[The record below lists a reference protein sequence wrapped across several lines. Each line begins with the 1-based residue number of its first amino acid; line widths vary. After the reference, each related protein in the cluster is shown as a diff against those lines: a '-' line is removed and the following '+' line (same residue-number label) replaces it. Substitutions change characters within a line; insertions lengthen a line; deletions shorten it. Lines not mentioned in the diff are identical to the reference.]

1 MNLHWKRCK
10 TFQFADDIILCI
22 ENPKESHSPHRNYQT
37 QYRGSTGL
45 QNTRSYTKSRYI
57 SIHSQDLY
65 NKNYKTL
72 LGEIKDSL
80 DKWKGI
86 SHLWIGRL
94 TIVLRWQY
102 SPNRTPSKFKLF
114 FPPRNQ
120 QTDPRIVR
128 IERVLG
134 QPKQCEERT
143 STYTSQLQNPL
154 QSQNNQDIIW
164 CYSHAFQETNSLR
177 RTIQIVEC
185 SLLHRRAQG
194 RVSSWRRTQTS
205 FCENLVY
212 PKVYVPKPTSPN
224 SLKLV

>member
-1 MNLHWKRCK
+1 MKLHWKRCK
-10 TFQFADDIILCI
+10 IFQFADDIIFCI
-22 ENPKESHSPHRNYQT
+22 ENPKESPSPHRNYQT

-80 DKWKGI
+80 GKWKGI

-154 QSQNNQDIIW
+154 QSQNNQDIIYGVIATRSRKQTHSEGQYRQW
-164 CYSHAFQETNSLR
+164 SAVYYTGAPKAESPLGGGPRPVFAKTLYTLKCMCPNPLP
-177 RTIQIVEC
+177 QI
-185 SLLHRRAQG
+185 
-194 RVSSWRRTQTS
+194 
-205 FCENLVY
+205 
-212 PKVYVPKPTSPN
+212 P
-224 SLKLV
+224 

>member
-1 MNLHWKRCK
+1 MKLHWKRCK
-10 TFQFADDIILCI
+10 IFQFADDIIFCI
-22 ENPKESHSPHRNYQT
+22 ENPKESPSPHRNYQT

-164 CYSHAFQETNSLR
+164 CCSHAFQETNSLR

-185 SLLHRRAQG
+185 SLLHRRTQG

-205 FCENLVY
+205 FCKNLVY

>member
-1 MNLHWKRCK
+1 MKLHWKRCK

-22 ENPKESHSPHRNYQT
+22 ENPKESPSPHRNYQT
-37 QYRGSTGL
+37 QYRGATGL

-72 LGEIKDSL
+72 LGEMKDSL

-164 CYSHAFQETNSLR
+164 CYSHTFHETNSLR

-205 FCENLVY
+205 FLENLVY